1 MRQTD
6 LHTAAAQLR
15 DAFDELQIAWREVN
29 EEWDDQVSRR
39 FCERHLEPIAPV
51 MKKTLDAIGHMS
63 QIHHQI
69 RRDCEE

>member
-29 EEWDDQVSRR
+29 EEWDDQVRTQLVTCRKFTIR
-39 FCERHLEPIAPV
+39 FVEIAKNRGPPRGN
-51 MKKTLDAIGHMS
+51 A
-63 QIHHQI
+63 
-69 RRDCEE
+69 